1 MKAHDKLSM
10 RFTAL
15 VAVVFVIAVV
25 AYLAWD
31 TGVQREV
38 MVEKALTEART
49 LNLEMQAAWDYIND
63 SQDAINYN
71 SDGSYDFKHIYC
83 SVAGKNIAQQ
93 IGRAHV

>member
-1 MKAHDKLSM
+1 MMGFSGKEPHMKAHDKLSM

-38 MVEKALTEART
+38 MV
-49 LNLEMQAAWDYIND
+49 
-63 SQDAINYN
+63 
-71 SDGSYDFKHIYC
+71 
-83 SVAGKNIAQQ
+83 
-93 IGRAHV
+93 

>member
-49 LNLEMQAAWDYIND
+49 LNL
-63 SQDAINYN
+63 
-71 SDGSYDFKHIYC
+71 
-83 SVAGKNIAQQ
+83 
-93 IGRAHV
+93 